1 MADEPKASAPGRYL
15 IWYLLAFI
23 LILLVFQIYSGVKPT
38 TEISYSE
45 FRHLLEIKGVDDLTV
60 APGSITG
67 KLLPAGVEQLAK
79 ERKEPDLPQK
89 LAKLSDKKEPDFN
102 VNRVEDKDLVR
113 LLEKQGIKYSAAPDR
128 TILNNLLSWGLPILL
143 LVGIW
148 IYFFRK
154 VGAGAGGLMTVGK
167 SRAKVYAQ
175 DETKVTF
182 QDVAG
187 VDEAIEELKEIIEFL
202 KNPAKFQLLG
212 GKIPKGVLLVG
223 PPGTGKTLLARAVA
237 GEAGVPF
244 LSLTGSDFVEMFVGV
259 GAARVRD
266 LFATAQEKAPCIIFI
281 DELDA
286 VGKARGLSPMAGPEE
301 RENTLN
307 QLLSEMDGFDTRKGV
322 IIMAATN
329 RPEILDPALIRP
341 GRFDRHILVD
351 RPSLMG
357 REEILRIHCR
367 QIKLS
372 PTVDL
377 KTLAARTPGMVG
389 SDLANIVN
397 EAALLAARKNK
408 EAVEM
413 DDFEEAIDRV
423 VAGLEK
429 RNRVMNPREKE
440 IVAYHESGHALV
452 AEALPTTDKVHR
464 VSIIPRGIGALGY
477 TMQLPTEDRYLM
489 TKTELED
496 RMAVMLGGR
505 AAEELVFQEISTGA
519 QNDLYR
525 ATDIARSMVRE
536 YGMSEKLG
544 PSPSSGSGGPCSWKA
559 SCPPPAKII
568 AKPRPRRSTRRWRT
582 WWTGPT
588 SGPGRSWR
596 PGGPPWRRWARFSW
610 KKRFWMA
617 RNCGRSL
624 IPPRRRNL
632 HKIRRTGSWASHHFA
647 GLGVSRSLLNV
658 HKMPGGLPLCRSS
671 PLPQPYKITSW
682 PRPAPG
688 PWCWRRTNGWRSSCG
703 SGNARPASCPAPSP
717 GNPCP

>member
-1 MADEPKASAPGRYL
+1 MAKDQPGPSARYITWYVLAIIIVLGL
-15 IWYLLAFI
+15 IQY
-23 LILLVFQIYSGVKPT
+23 YGVVNQT
-38 TEISYSE
+38 AEISYSE
-45 FRHLLEIKGVDDLTV
+45 FRHLAEVKGVNNLAISVDT
-60 APGSITG
+60 ITG
-67 KLLPAGVEQLAK
+67 TLLPKGIEELAK
-79 ERKEPDLPQK
+79 ARPEPELPVRLKKQFEQKEPTFS
-89 LAKLSDKKEPDFN
+89 A
-102 VNRVEDKDLVR
+102 VRMEDPDLVKF
-113 LLEKQGIKYSAAPDR
+113 LDKQDIRYRAIPER
-128 TILNNLLSWGLPILL
+128 TWLTSTITWILPMLL

-148 IYFFRK
+148 VYFFRK
-154 VGAGAGGLMTVGK
+154 IGTGAGGLMTVGK
-167 SRAKVYAQ
+167 SKAKVYVQ

-202 KNPAKFQLLG
+202 INPAKFQMLG

-286 VGKARGLSPMAGPEE
+286 VGKARGLSPMGGPEE

-351 RPSLMG
+351 RPSLKG
-357 REEILRIHCR
+357 REEILQIHS
-367 QIKLS
+367 QDIKLS
-372 PTVDL
+372 PGVNLT
-377 KTLAARTPGMVG
+377 TIAARTPGMVG

-408 EAVEM
+408 DAVEM

-440 IVAYHESGHALV
+440 IVAYHETGHALV

-489 TKTELED
+489 TKSELED
-496 RMAVMLGGR
+496 RMAVMMGGR
-505 AAEELVFQEISTGA
+505 VAEELIFNEISTGA
-519 QNDLYR
+519 QNDLFR

-536 YGMSEKLG
+536 YGMSERLG
-544 PSPSSGSGGPCSWKA
+544 P
-559 SCPPPAKII
+559 ITFERER
-568 AKPRPRRSTRRWRT
+568 RPL
-582 WWTGPT
+582 
-588 SGPGRSWR
+588 
-596 PGGPPWRRWARFSW
+596 F
-610 KKRFWMA
+610 
-617 RNCGRSL
+617 L
-624 IPPRRRNL
+624 E
-632 HKIRRTGSWASHHFA
+632 
-647 GLGVSRSLLNV
+647 NV
-658 HKMPGGLPLCRSS
+658 
-671 PLPQPYKITSW
+671 LPQGPKDYSEATALEIDQEVASLVARAHRRAREILEKEQAVLTTAAHILLEKEVLEGEELREILNSAS
-682 PRPAPG
+682 RPEAAG
-688 PWCWRRTNGWRSSCG
+688 
-703 SGNARPASCPAPSP
+703 
-717 GNPCP
+717 